1 VAEIVGLDIRAYN
14 ESPLCSSRT
23 RSFVTPSKPSRMDS
37 RDFDICPS
45 WEFGSR
51 FNDMARCRSRSES
64 LIWSASRKSW
74 FGFDMVVH
82 FFCPCHFGGIPD
94 LQSTQ
99 IMTREPCFSIE
110 SIAQSVSSTM
120 YKA

>member
-1 VAEIVGLDIRAYN
+1 
-14 ESPLCSSRT
+14 
-23 RSFVTPSKPSRMDS
+23 M
-37 RDFDICPS
+37 CPS

-51 FNDMARCRSRSES
+51 FNDIARCRSRRES

-74 FGFDMVVH
+74 FGFDMTVR
-82 FFCPCHFGGIPD
+82 FFCPYHFRGIPD

-99 IMTREPCFSIE
+99 VMTNKLYFYVDP
-110 SIAQSVSSTM
+110 IAQCVSFTM